1 MTVPLLIG
9 LAAGILS
16 GFLGIGGA
24 TIIIPALVYVYKT
37 TQHTA
42 QGTAIF
48 ALLLPVGLLAVLKY
62 WQAGNVNI
70 KLGLLIALGF
80 FLGAGLGAVLVQG
93 VPDPLVKKIF
103 AVFLML
109 IALQMLIF

>member
-9 LAAGILS
+9 LTAGILS

-24 TIIIPALVYVYKT
+24 TIIIPALVYIYKT

-48 ALLLPVGLLAVLKY
+48 ALLLPVGLLASLKY

-80 FLGAGLGAVLVQG
+80 FVGAGLGALWVQG
-93 VPDPLVKKIF
+93 VPETVLKKVFGIFLILV
-103 AVFLML
+103 
-109 IALQMLIF
+109 ALQIIFS